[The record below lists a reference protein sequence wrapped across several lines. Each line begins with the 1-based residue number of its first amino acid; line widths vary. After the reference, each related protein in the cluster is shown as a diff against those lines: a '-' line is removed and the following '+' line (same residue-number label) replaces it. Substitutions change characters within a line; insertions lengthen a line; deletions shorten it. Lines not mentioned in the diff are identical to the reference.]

1 MPFIG
6 KNPTAGFATI
16 VKDDFTADGS
26 TTVFTLSKIAATA
39 NDIAVF
45 VGNVRQEPTD
55 AYTVSGTTLTMS
67 AAPATGVNFY
77 VLHIAGTIESSVVP
91 PDGSIGT
98 AKIVDDAVSTAKIAD
113 NAVTSAKISDT
124 LTIPTQLITP
134 SVAGSGDTDT
144 SISFPGS
151 NIVQVNNGA
160 TARYKFHSL
169 NGTSLFE
176 VQASSTGGAGAGG
189 AFLKFKGSNGT
200 PVDIASIDGS
210 MTNGSVGSE
219 SGILSFFT
227 MNSGTNSEKARLFS
241 DGSMAVPNGISL
253 GNGISANASNLLDDY
268 EEGSWTPYIS
278 GSSTT
283 GTGTYSTQIGRYV
296 KIGKQVSCW
305 GRLDS
310 SSTPTGTG
318 TLQVS
323 GFPFTKESSFL
334 AWGTETSIAYFFG
347 FSSYGTATDI
357 VRLLGPLSNNTFA
370 RFHSFNNR
378 GDTSAPPTP
387 ANFVSGASMYFAA
400 TYEVQ

>member
-16 VKDDFTADGS
+16 VKDDFTGNGS
-26 TTVFTLSKIAATA
+26 TTVFTLSKQVATVT
-39 NDIAVF
+39 DIAVY

-77 VLHIAGTIESSVVP
+77 VLHIAGTIESSVIP
-91 PDGSIGT
+91 PDLSIG
-98 AKIVDDAVSTAKIAD
+98 TAKIAD

-134 SVAGSGDTDT
+134 SVAGSADTDT

-160 TARYKFHSL
+160 SARYKFHNL

-176 VQASSTGGAGAGG
+176 VQASSTGGGGAGG

-210 MTNGSVGSE
+210 MTNGSIGSE

-227 MNSGTNSEKARLFS
+227 MNSGTNSEKVRIFS
-241 DGSMAVPNGISL
+241 DGSMAVPNGVAI
-253 GNGISANASNLLDDY
+253 GNGISASASNLLDDY
-268 EEGSWTPYIS
+268 EEGTFTPTFSFTNSNGNHTTSGATGHYVKVGTLVHIQGYIKLATRGTANGVIRIANIPFTNINS
-278 GSSTT
+278 GSSYAA
-283 GTGTYSTQIGRYV
+283 GSV
-296 KIGKQVSCW
+296 WMNSM
-305 GRLDS
+305 
-310 SSTPTGTG
+310 
-318 TLQVS
+318 
-323 GFPFTKESSFL
+323 
-334 AWGTETSIAYFFG
+334 
-347 FSSYGTATDI
+347 
-357 VRLLGPLSNNTFA
+357 N
-370 RFHSFNNR
+370 
-378 GDTSAPPTP
+378 
-387 ANFVSGASMYFAA
+387 SGAPMDGDFMQYMIINPGGDHMRLWCLSGSGAVHEA
-400 TYEVQ
+400 TQGDVQDQSDFMFTITYRHA